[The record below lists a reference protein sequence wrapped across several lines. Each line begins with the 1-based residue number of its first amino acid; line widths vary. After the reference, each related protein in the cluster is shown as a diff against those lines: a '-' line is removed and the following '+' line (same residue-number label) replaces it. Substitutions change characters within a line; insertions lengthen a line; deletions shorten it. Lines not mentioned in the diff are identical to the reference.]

1 MPGIFERFGQV
12 DPFTQSVG
20 RATDNFFGRGRGQSR
35 TTAADDFAALTREQW
50 ADYVNIYVPLENQL
64 IQQATDPEAANR
76 AMASASQNVND
87 AFAAQQGATDRR
99 LRGLGLQLTPE
110 QQAASTRATALSKS
124 LTDVGA
130 QNVARDLTVQRQQS
144 ILGNPAPQGV

>member
-1 MPGIFERFGQV
+1 MALFG
-12 DPFTQSVG
+12 G
-20 RATDNFFGRGRGQSR
+20 LNWAGQQRPVSAQD
-35 TTAADDFAALTREQW
+35 TFAALTREQW
-50 ADYVNIYVPLENQL
+50 ADYVNTFVPLENQL
-64 IQQATDPEAANR
+64 IQQATDPEAASR
-76 AMASASQNVND
+76 AMASASENVND

-130 QNVARDLTVQRQQS
+130 QNTARDLTVQRQQS

>member
-1 MPGIFERFGQV
+1 MAGLFERFGLTP
-12 DPFTQSVG
+12 DGKAVG
-20 RATDNFFGRGRGQSR
+20 RATDRYLGRGQGERS
-35 TTAADDFAALTREQW
+35 TVASDTFAALTREQW
-50 ADYVNIYVPLENQL
+50 ADYQNTYVPLENQL
-64 IQQATDPEAANR
+64 IQQAMDPEAANR

-130 QNVARDLTVQRQQS
+130 QNTARDLTIQRQQS

>member
-1 MPGIFERFGQV
+1 MALLGGLNWAGQQRPV
-12 DPFTQSVG
+12 SAQDT
-20 RATDNFFGRGRGQSR
+20 
-35 TTAADDFAALTREQW
+35 FAALTREQW
-50 ADYVNIYVPLENQL
+50 ADYVNTYVPLENQL

-130 QNVARDLTVQRQQS
+130 QNVARDLTVQRQQG

>member
-1 MPGIFERFGQV
+1 MAGLNLSTALFSSMRGNGGQRSTSAQ
-12 DPFTQSVG
+12 DT
-20 RATDNFFGRGRGQSR
+20 
-35 TTAADDFAALTREQW
+35 FAALTREQW
-50 ADYVNIYVPLENQL
+50 ADYVNTFVPLENQI
-64 IQQATDPEAANR
+64 IQEATDPEAVNR
-76 AMASASQNVND
+76 AMAGASQNVND

>member
-1 MPGIFERFGQV
+1 MALLGGLNWAGQQRPV
-12 DPFTQSVG
+12 SAQDT
-20 RATDNFFGRGRGQSR
+20 
-35 TTAADDFAALTREQW
+35 FAALTREQW
-50 ADYVNIYVPLENQL
+50 ADYVNTYVPLENQL
-64 IQQATDPEAANR
+64 IQQATDPEAVSR
-76 AMASASQNVND
+76 AMAGASQNVTD
-87 AFAAQQGATDRR
+87 SFAAQQGATDRR

-130 QNVARDLTVQRQQS
+130 QNVARDLTVQRQQG

>member
-1 MPGIFERFGQV
+1 MPGLFGGLNW
-12 DPFTQSVG
+12 TG
-20 RATDNFFGRGRGQSR
+20 RQQPVSASDT
-35 TTAADDFAALTREQW
+35 FAALTREQW
-50 ADYVNIYVPLENQL
+50 SDYVNTFVPLENQL
-64 IQQATDPEAANR
+64 IQQAMDPEAANR

-130 QNVARDLTVQRQQS
+130 QNTARDLTVQRQQG